1 MIDYKTPAEIEK
13 MRRCNE
19 IVAEVLNVIQERAR
33 PGVTTLELDR
43 LSEKISRRC
52 GAKPGFKGYHGFPN
66 ALCTSVNNVVVHGIP
81 SETELNEGD
90 ILSVDYG
97 VYADGFY
104 GDAAITIMIGEVS
117 TAARRL
123 IEVTRG
129 ALEEAIDRIRVG
141 NRVTDISS
149 AIQNFVEA
157 RGFSVVRDFVGHGIG
172 RELHEDPQVP
182 NFGTPGNGARLKPG
196 MVLAIEPMVNEGGY
210 EVEIKQDGWTAVTK
224 DGRLSAHFEHS
235 VAVTENG
242 PLVLSER

>member
-19 IVAEVLNVIQERAR
+19 IVAEVLNVIEERAR

-43 LSEKISRRC
+43 LSEKISKRY
-52 GAKPGFKGYHGFPN
+52 GARSGFKGYHGFPN

-104 GDAAITIMIGEVS
+104 GDSAITIMIGEVS

-129 ALEEAIDRIRVG
+129 ALEEAIDSIRVG
-141 NRVTDISS
+141 NRVSDISS
-149 AIQNFVEA
+149 AIQNYVEA
-157 RGFSVVRDFVGHGIG
+157 RGYSVVRDFVGHGIG

-182 NFGTPGNGARLKPG
+182 NFGAPGNGARLKPG
-196 MVLAIEPMVNEGGY
+196 MVLAIEPMVNAGGH
-210 EVEIKQDGWTAVTK
+210 EVEIKKDGWTAVTK
-224 DGRLSAHFEHS
+224 DGKLSAHFEHS

-242 PLVLSER
+242 PMVLSER

>member
-43 LSEKISRRC
+43 LSEKISRRY
-52 GAKPGFKGYHGFPN
+52 GARPGFKGYHGFPN

-104 GDAAITIMIGEVS
+104 GDSAITIMIGEVS

-129 ALEEAIDRIRVG
+129 ALEEAIDLIRVG

-149 AIQNFVEA
+149 AIQNYVEA
-157 RGFSVVRDFVGHGIG
+157 RGYSVVRDFVGHGIG

-210 EVEIKQDGWTAVTK
+210 EVEIKKDGWTAVTK
-224 DGRLSAHFEHS
+224 DGKLSAHFEHS